1 MSIMRSI
8 QTGLSGLQANGR
20 AMGIVGDN
28 IANANTTG
36 FKGGRAQFADLMAQS
51 TLGLGSGVV
60 SMGAQQLFGQGDLE
74 VTGQALDLAVNGPG
88 FFMVRGQS
96 AGREGT
102 FYSRA
107 GQFGFDPEGFVTSNG
122 DMRLQGWMA
131 DGDGNVR
138 QGTPTDLELG
148 GTRLPPRPTSAI
160 TLNTNLDANAE
171 ISPPWDPAN
180 PADTSAYSTSVTVY
194 DAQGKPIQ
202 ADIYYTKTADNAWE
216 YHVMVDG
223 GELDMGTPG
232 VPTEITSGALT
243 FDGDGKLTNH
253 TQGAVNFSPQGASAP
268 QDIAINLEGSSQYA
282 GEFSLRALEQ
292 DGFKPG
298 ELRDLR
304 VEQDGRIVG
313 SFSNGEEQVLAQVAL
328 ANFQAPQGLERLGGN
343 LWRATVHAGEPI
355 VGAPGTGNLGGVVG
369 GALESSNV
377 DLAHEF
383 VKMIAFQRGFQ
394 ASSKTVTTGDQ
405 MLTEVIN
412 LKR

>member
-20 AMGIVGDN
+20 AMGVVGDN
-28 IANANTTG
+28 IANSNTTG
-36 FKGGRAQFADLMAQS
+36 FKGSRAQFADLMAQS

-102 FYSRA
+102 FYTRA
-107 GQFGFDPEGFVTSNG
+107 GQFGFDSEGFVSAYG
-122 DMRLQGWMA
+122 GMRLQGWPA
-131 DGDGNVR
+131 DQDGNVR
-138 QGTPTDLELG
+138 QGKAGDLDLG
-148 GTRLPPRPTSAI
+148 AARLPPKATNQI
-160 TLNTNLDANAE
+160 DLNFNLDANAE
-171 ISPPWDPAN
+171 ISPAFDPAD
-180 PADTSAYSTSVTVY
+180 PDGTSAYSTSVTVY
-194 DAQGKPIQ
+194 DAQGKAIQ
-202 ADIYYTKTADNAWE
+202 ADVYYSKTAENTWE

-223 GELDMGTPG
+223 GELDSGTPG
-232 VPTEITSGALT
+232 VPTEITSGALA
-243 FDGDGKLTNH
+243 FDGAGQLTSH
-253 TQGAVNFSPQGASAP
+253 TQNAVNFSPQGALNP
-268 QDIAINLEGSSQYA
+268 QDIVIGVEGSTQFA
-282 GEFSLRALEQ
+282 GEFALRSLEQ

-328 ANFQAPQGLERLGGN
+328 ANFQAPEGLERIGGN
-343 LWRATVHAGEPI
+343 LWSATAQAGEPLI
-355 VGAPGTGNLGGVVG
+355 GAPGSGNLGGVVG

-394 ASSKTVTTGDQ
+394 AASKTVTTGDQ